1 MKDKEQYKL
10 DIVNLKAKISMCC
23 GEDQDQ
29 RGTEAE
35 AESSGKLQRQL
46 QDMEERLV
54 RTQESLDD
62 VTYERDTYK
71 AKVGT
76 YSIISSY
83 IYISIPKPLPTKFPK
98 GPGTCNS
105 SGVACVHAPS
115 ACLPPYPIKTVFN
128 CTP

>member
-76 YSIISSY
+76 YSIISLSLFIIY
-83 IYISIPKPLPTKFPK
+83 LIYISKPLPTKFPK

-105 SGVACVHAPS
+105 SGVACVHAPRLLI
-115 ACLPPYPIKTVFN
+115 CRPIYKN
-128 CTP
+128 SI